1 MTRARTGTHRRS
13 RQMSGLLATGLVV
26 AATFALTGCPKKGA
40 AQRAG
45 EKLDRAKDT
54 VSDTLDPK
62 GPAEKAG
69 RKIDRA
75 TD

>member
-1 MTRARTGTHRRS
+1 MMRDQTRFLTS
-13 RQMSGLLATGLVV
+13 LLLGGVLS
-26 AATFALTGCPKKGA
+26 LTLSACPKHG

-45 EKLDRAKDT
+45 EKLDDAKDK

-75 TD
+75 LGE